1 MTDVAPWVPVEPTT
15 NPAAILGPL
24 PFELGSVSMPIP
36 TSVVPAGAT
45 GILVFAW
52 AVLSGVNSALAYWHF
67 ASRLANRPTNWFS
80 LMAAGD
86 PGGNGVTCNSQ
97 AFWLP
102 APVDRTL
109 VVTLYGNALS
119 SPTNQGA
126 VEIHGYYPGG
136 AST

>member
-1 MTDVAPWVPVEPTT
+1 MTGVAPWVPVEPTT

-24 PFELGSVSMPIP
+24 PFDLGSVSMPIP

-67 ASRLANRPTNWFS
+67 ASRLANR
-80 LMAAGD
+80 
-86 PGGNGVTCNSQ
+86 
-97 AFWLP
+97 
-102 APVDRTL
+102 
-109 VVTLYGNALS
+109 GNALS

-126 VEIHGYYPGG
+126 VEVHGYYPGG